1 MTPPTLWES
10 VTENRLGPSRHGQPS
25 TARAA
30 AESNAPRSGTQ
41 RGKVLLILARAGDFG
56 ATDFELAEAAGIVR
70 PHVAGTRR
78 KELADR
84 GFVEAT
90 DRRRQTDTGSSA
102 VVWRITVKGL
112 EAVAEMRAVA

>member
-1 MTPPTLWES
+1 MNPPTLFDA
-10 VTENRLGPSRHGQPS
+10 TPGPYRHGQPD

-30 AESNAPRSGTQ
+30 AESNLPVKGTQ
-41 RGKVLLILARAGDFG
+41 RAKVLLILARAGEFG

-90 DRRRQTDTGSSA
+90 DRRRNTDTGSSA
-102 VVWRITVKGL
+102 VVWQITPAGL
-112 EAVAEMRAVA
+112 EVVAQMRAVA